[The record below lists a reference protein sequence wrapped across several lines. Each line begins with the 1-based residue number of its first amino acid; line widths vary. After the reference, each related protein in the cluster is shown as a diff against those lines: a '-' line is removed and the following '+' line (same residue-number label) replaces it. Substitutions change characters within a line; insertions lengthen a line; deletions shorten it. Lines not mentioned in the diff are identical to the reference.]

1 MRPCEQCA
9 PRQRPLAVL
18 PFPHFREIEAADIP
32 ALFYIRTRTRENRY
46 TLEELERL
54 GITEQSVAEKLSTS
68 YKGWVCTQNGA
79 VAGFCMADR
88 ATGELWVIAVL
99 PQFEGN
105 GLGGKLM
112 DLTEAWL
119 WSTGCTR
126 AWLTTDMDTTLRAY
140 GFYRKRGWVDW
151 KVEDGVRWMERF
163 APNV

>member
-46 TLEELERL
+46 KLEELERL

-68 YKGWVCTQNGA
+68 YKGWLCTRNGA
-79 VAGFCMADR
+79 VVGFCIADR

-99 PQFEGN
+99 PEFEGS
-105 GLGGKLM
+105 GVGG
-112 DLTEAWL
+112 
-119 WSTGCTR
+119 
-126 AWLTTDMDTTLRAY
+126 
-140 GFYRKRGWVDW
+140 
-151 KVEDGVRWMERF
+151 
-163 APNV
+163 